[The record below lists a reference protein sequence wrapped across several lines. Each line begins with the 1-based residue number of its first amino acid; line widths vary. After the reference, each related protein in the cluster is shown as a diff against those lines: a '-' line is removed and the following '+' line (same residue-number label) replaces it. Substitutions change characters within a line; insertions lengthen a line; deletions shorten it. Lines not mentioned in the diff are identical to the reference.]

1 MCCQGQSRGAFAVT
15 VSVSIKTVLVLAVTT
30 LTTRQTPQIDN
41 VYMTLYDSDPECE
54 FAQPSLYTPTEE
66 Q

>member
-1 MCCQGQSRGAFAVT
+1 MT